1 MLDYEQSIIVDAP
14 ADQVFAFVS
23 NLNNLPKFVPALRPG
38 ASVMVTASSDLDV
51 APSKRGSFHDCAAG
65 GYFRVQPTEYFMEW
79 CAEAGQHCTGWL
91 EVEEFDEGCEVT
103 VHVSFHPDPALAARM
118 RAQSPDLDA
127 DMKAELA
134 AVMATIKQL
143 CEESAPQCTPFT
155 GELRTPSF

>member
-23 NLNNLPKFVPALRPG
+23 NLNNLPKFIPALRTGKVSELPATVG
-38 ASVMVTASSDLDV
+38 TPLGRAQF
-51 APSKRGSFHDCAAG
+51 RDCPG
-65 GYFRVQPTEYFMEW
+65 GYFRVQPTEYIMEW

-118 RAQSPDLDA
+118 RAESPDLDA

-134 AVMATIKQL
+134 AVMTTIKQL
-143 CEESAPQCTPFT
+143 CEERAPQCTPFT
-155 GELRTPSF
+155 GEFRTPSF